1 MRVFT
6 SKASFLAAEWLRRRN
21 SWGGSGVIIGDE
33 SSMEDEAMS
42 TGLTI
47 GLLLLALLLV
57 SVVGRADT
65 QDR

>member
-1 MRVFT
+1 
-6 SKASFLAAEWLRRRN
+6 
-21 SWGGSGVIIGDE
+21 
-33 SSMEDEAMS
+33 MEDEAMS